1 MRSLL
6 SVSFVSFVT
15 VLSTV
20 AAALVPST
28 AAAQLYESVGTR
40 AQGMGGAFVA
50 VADDATATWWNPA
63 GLASGVS
70 FSAVIE
76 RGSLDDPGK
85 PPNSG
90 PARRDVSSGFA
101 IMLPSL
107 GLSYYHLQ
115 VGEVRPLN
123 APTGA
128 TGAGR
133 QDDGAAGVDLRTL
146 SLHRFGVTI
155 GQSFTSHFVLA
166 STLSLLR
173 GGVAESSEA
182 ASASTVDDAIGLDA
196 GGETRGDV
204 DLGAIAKAGV
214 LRIGVAVK
222 HMTQPVFGAGD
233 SVLTLKRQARA
244 GVAIE
249 VHAGAMPLTVSADVD
264 LSKTP
269 TVNGDAQHA
278 AAGVEAWLANRR
290 VGIRGGLSANVV
302 NERRTAASSGVSLAL
317 KSVLYV
323 DGAMTFGS
331 DTTKSGWGVTLR
343 ATY

>member
-6 SVSFVSFVT
+6 NPSFVSVLAFVSFVA
-15 VLSTV
+15 V
-20 AAALVPST
+20 ALVPSR
-28 AAAQLYESVGTR
+28 AEAQIYESVGTR

-63 GLASGVS
+63 GLASGTY

-85 PPNSG
+85 PSNSG
-90 PARRDVSSGFA
+90 PARRDLSSGFA
-101 IMLPSL
+101 VMLPSL

-128 TGAGR
+128 AGAGR
-133 QDDGAAGVDLRTL
+133 QDDGAAGVDLHTL

-182 ASASTVDDAIGLDA
+182 GSASAVDDAIGLDV
-196 GGETRGDV
+196 GSETHGDIDV
-204 DLGAIAKAGV
+204 GALAKLGV
-214 LRIGVAVK
+214 LRIGVNVK
-222 HMTQPVFGAGD
+222 HLTEPVFGAGD
-233 SVLTLKRQARA
+233 AALTLKRQGRA
-244 GVAIE
+244 GLAIE
-249 VHAGAMPLTVSADVD
+249 THAGAMPLTVSADVD

-269 TVNGDAQHA
+269 TVNGDAQHV
-278 AAGVEAWLANRR
+278 AAGAEAWLANRR
-290 VGIRGGLSANVV
+290 LGLRGGLSANVV
-302 NERRTAASSGVSLAL
+302 NEKRTSASSGLSVAL
-317 KSVLYV
+317 KSGLYV
-323 DGAMTFGS
+323 DGALTFGS
-331 DTTKSGWGVTLR
+331 DETRSGWGVTLR
-343 ATY
+343 ASF